1 MLLNLYLGSTAVSW
15 AILGVYTVALNQ
27 RLKRKG
33 YEEVKEEKKVFE
45 VIVDNLSTIFI
56 GCIPVFN
63 IVNSMCML
71 CSGEKALDYYEKLLL
86 EKGLIR
92 KIETKENDDK
102 LKEEITE
109 NIETKEKAKDLSN
122 DREYE
127 EYHSYNYSNVATNN
141 QVKKRGLR
149 KTTRRKKQ

>member
-33 YEEVKEEKKVFE
+33 YEEVKEEKEVFE
-45 VIVDNLSTIFI
+45 VIVDTLSTLFI
-56 GCIPVFN
+56 GCIPGFN

-71 CSGEKALDYYEKLLL
+71 CSGEKALDHYEKLLL

-109 NIETKEKAKDLSN
+109 KIETKEETKDLSS
-122 DREYE
+122 DRVNE

-149 KTTRRKKQ
+149 KTPRRKKQ

>member
-1 MLLNLYLGSTAVSW
+1 MLLNLYLGTTAVSW
-15 AILGVYTVALNQ
+15 AILGIYTAAMNQ

-33 YEEVKEEKKVFE
+33 YEEVKEEKKLFE
-45 VIVDNLSTIFI
+45 VIFDNLSTIFI

-71 CSGEKALDYYEKLLL
+71 CAGEKALDHYEKLLL

-109 NIETKEKAKDLSN
+109 NIETKEETKDLSN
-122 DREYE
+122 DREYK
-127 EYHSYNYSNVATNN
+127 EYHSHNYSNYPTNN
-141 QVKKRGLR
+141 LVKKRGLR
-149 KTTRRKKQ
+149 KTPRRKKQ